1 MTDHTIMVKTSAS
14 APVLMIETNGWREAQ
29 LRPIP
34 IASTS
39 LTRADESLAAL
50 KANRILATAQTAE
63 DVLRHRASWTADA
76 ARFETKKKELET
88 KSTNSIVD
96 KADRAKKKADAIER
110 ERRKQELQDRRAF
123 FKELAR
129 AEAAALTERQRR
141 QQDELDRF
149 RRLRS
154 ASERELQSR
163 QSHGRTKFAGSEEL
177 RQQVHRARALDFR
190 YCPAFVE

>member
-1 MTDHTIMVKTSAS
+1 
-14 APVLMIETNGWREAQ
+14 MIETNGWREAR